1 MSLTLTIDSV
11 CKRYGLL
18 PSEFLNRGN
27 SLDLYIADI
36 AQQFETYVH
45 NKHMNKNMPSVLEPP
60 DLTESEML
68 AMIQRVKE
76 QQ

>member
-27 SLDLYIADI
+27 SLDLYVADI

-45 NKHMNKNMPSVLEPP
+45 KKHMNKTEVPEVPVLS
-60 DLTESEML
+60 ESEML

>member
-27 SLDLYIADI
+27 SLDLYVADI

-45 NKHMNKNMPSVLEPP
+45 NKHMNKNMNSAPEIPELS
-60 DLTESEML
+60 ESQMMS
-68 AMIQRVKE
+68 MIERVRKE
-76 QQ
+76 K

>member
-27 SLDLYIADI
+27 SFDLYVADI

-45 NKHMNKNMPSVLEPP
+45 NKHINKTPDVPPIP
-60 DLTESEML
+60 DLSESEMM
-68 AMIQRVKE
+68 AMIQRVRT

>member
-27 SLDLYIADI
+27 SLDLYVADI

-45 NKHMNKNMPSVLEPP
+45 DKHMNKHMPSVPEPP
-60 DLTESEML
+60 ELSESEML
-68 AMIQRVKE
+68 AMIERVRNKK
-76 QQ
+76 

>member
-27 SLDLYIADI
+27 SLDLYVADI
-36 AQQFETYVH
+36 ATQFETYVH
-45 NKHMNKNMPSVLEPP
+45 NKHMNKNMPSVAEPP
-60 DLTESEML
+60 QLSESEMQ
-68 AMIQRVKE
+68 AMLERVRNKK
-76 QQ
+76 

>member
-45 NKHMNKNMPSVLEPP
+45 NKHMNKNMPSIPEPP
-60 DLTESEML
+60 ELTEDEML
-68 AMIQRVKE
+68 AMIKRVKE

>member
-45 NKHMNKNMPSVLEPP
+45 NKHMNKNMPSVPEPP

-68 AMIQRVKE
+68 AMIQRVNE

>member
-27 SLDLYIADI
+27 SLDLYVADI

-45 NKHMNKNMPSVLEPP
+45 KKHTNKTEVPEVPVLS
-60 DLTESEML
+60 ESEML

>member
-1 MSLTLTIDSV
+1 MSLTV

-27 SLDLYIADI
+27 SLDLYVADI

-45 NKHMNKNMPSVLEPP
+45 NKHMNKTEVPEPP
-60 DLTESEML
+60 ALSESEMQ
-68 AMIQRVKE
+68 AMLERVRNKK
-76 QQ
+76 

>member
-1 MSLTLTIDSV
+1 MSLTFTIDSV

-45 NKHMNKNMPSVLEPP
+45 NKHMNKNMPSIPEPP
-60 DLTESEML
+60 ELTEDEML
-68 AMIQRVKE
+68 AMIKRVKE

>member
-27 SLDLYIADI
+27 SLDLYVADI

-45 NKHMNKNMPSVLEPP
+45 DKHMNKNMPSVAEPP
-60 DLTESEML
+60 QLSESEML
-68 AMIQRVKE
+68 AMIERVRKE
-76 QQ
+76 K

>member
-45 NKHMNKNMPSVLEPP
+45 NKHMNKNMPSVPEPP

>member
-27 SLDLYIADI
+27 SLDLYVADI

-45 NKHMNKNMPSVLEPP
+45 NKHMNKNSLPEPP
-60 DLTESEML
+60 DLTESEMQ
-68 AMIQRVKE
+68 AMIERVRNNK
-76 QQ
+76 

>member
-45 NKHMNKNMPSVLEPP
+45 NKHMNKTPDVPP
-60 DLTESEML
+60 IPELTEDEML
-68 AMIQRVKE
+68 AMIKRVKE

>member
-27 SLDLYIADI
+27 SLDLYVADI

-45 NKHMNKNMPSVLEPP
+45 NKHMNKTEVPEPP
-60 DLTESEML
+60 ALSESEMQ
-68 AMIQRVKE
+68 AMLERVRNKK
-76 QQ
+76 

>member
-1 MSLTLTIDSV
+1 MTLTIDSV

-27 SLDLYIADI
+27 SLDLYVADI

-45 NKHMNKNMPSVLEPP
+45 NKHMNKNSVPEVPELS
-60 DLTESEML
+60 ESEMM
-68 AMIQRVKE
+68 AMIKRVRNEK
-76 QQ
+76 

>member
-11 CKRYGLL
+11 CKRYGLM

-27 SLDLYIADI
+27 SLDLYVADI

-45 NKHMNKNMPSVLEPP
+45 NKHMNKNTPSAPETPQLS
-60 DLTESEML
+60 ESEMT
-68 AMIQRVKE
+68 AMLERVRNKK
-76 QQ
+76 